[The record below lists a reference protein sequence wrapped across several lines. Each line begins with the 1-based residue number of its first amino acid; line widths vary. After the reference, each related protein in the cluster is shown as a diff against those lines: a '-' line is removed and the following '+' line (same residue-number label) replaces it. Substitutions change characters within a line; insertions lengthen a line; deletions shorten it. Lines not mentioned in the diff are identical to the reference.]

1 MHLETTG
8 DTCPNYKLWLSYTG
22 NETRISVSQLMNK
35 DRLIRDRE
43 QVAHRDTIMDERAEL
58 IARIEAAIGR
68 LQKLAEGSAE
78 VMQGDLQVPLFQK
91 VNRLTSDNDALRE
104 EVATLKDK
112 RAADV
117 KELDTLLAELKPLI
131 EGAA

>member
-1 MHLETTG
+1 M
-8 DTCPNYKLWLSYTG
+8 
-22 NETRISVSQLMNK
+22 
-35 DRLIRDRE
+35 IRDRE